1 MMFFIELEA
10 KKTKNYLF
18 YMHHVWGTMSGS
30 WEHNRYILHINSKH
44 VCQPQALTYQD
55 IMGCHGLPEDGHP

>member
-1 MMFFIELEA
+1 
-10 KKTKNYLF
+10 
-18 YMHHVWGTMSGS
+18 MHHVWGTMSGS